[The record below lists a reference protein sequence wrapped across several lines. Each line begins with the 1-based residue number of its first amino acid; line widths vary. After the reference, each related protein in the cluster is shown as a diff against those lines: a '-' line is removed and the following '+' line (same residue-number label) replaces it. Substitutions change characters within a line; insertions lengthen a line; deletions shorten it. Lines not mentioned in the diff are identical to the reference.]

1 MNLHV
6 IGAIVCL
13 VLWIYLAFIAAIPS
27 GWVHAPLIISVILI
41 ARGIVIGKPK

>member
-27 GWVHAPLIISVILI
+27 GWVHAPLIIAVTLI
-41 ARGIVIGKPK
+41 ARGIVVGKSK

>member
-27 GWVHAPLIISVILI
+27 GWVHATLIISVILI
-41 ARGIVIGKPK
+41 ARGIVIGKSK